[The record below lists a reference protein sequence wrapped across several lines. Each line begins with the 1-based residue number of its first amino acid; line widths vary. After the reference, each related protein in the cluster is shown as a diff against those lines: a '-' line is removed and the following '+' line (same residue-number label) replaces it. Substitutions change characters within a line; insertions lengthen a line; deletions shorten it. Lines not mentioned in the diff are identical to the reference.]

1 MQGSGVSNSVC
12 FLLAVVKFFILAT
25 KVHSKDLITMTRD
38 VCLWKHISQVKCISA
53 TSQFHLF
60 GLINKAM
67 WPERLK
73 TPGTKINCHT
83 YLWIR
88 SLPASVVLYSMIRV
102 FYFARDRL
110 ASAHQSFVGF
120 VFLGVLMV
128 FLFHIFPFVY
138 SPCSSSIHR
147 SPTNV
152 I

>member
-1 MQGSGVSNSVC
+1 MQGSAVSSSVC
-12 FLLAVVKFFILAT
+12 FLLAVVKF
-25 KVHSKDLITMTRD
+25 SKESTLKRIWPLRIGMCVYGNTYP
-38 VCLWKHISQVKCISA
+38 KCC
-53 TSQFHLF
+53 TSTTSRFHLF

-88 SLPASVVLYSMIRV
+88 GLPASVVLYSMIRV
-102 FYFARDRL
+102 FYFAKDRL